1 MRDAGERG
9 AGRGALGGVRWVG
22 GAPADGWVGGAGERG
37 AGERGVSREH
47 QQIQGL
53 WTK

>member
-37 AGERGVSREH
+37 VSREH